1 MRILAAKTHIRDIEE
16 LEDLLSQPTA
26 ETIEAMATLK
36 GDIIVLGV
44 GGKMG
49 PTLARMAKRAS
60 DLAGI
65 SRRVIGVSRFSSPS
79 LPAHLQSWGVETYG
93 CDLLD
98 RDTYSELPDAANIV
112 YMAGMKFGSTDQ
124 EARTWAMN
132 TFLPGLISE
141 RYRNSRIA
149 VFSTGNVYGLSSI
162 HLGGSL
168 ETDELSPVGDY
179 AMSCLGRERIFEHFS
194 RTHQI
199 PMSIIRLNYAT
210 ELRYGVLLDIAERV
224 LAEKPV
230 SLHMGHLNTIWQ
242 ADAAAMSL
250 QSLLHVSS
258 PPFVVNITGPELL
271 SVRRIATEFAERFN
285 KSICFEGVESGD
297 AILSNAQKAFDL
309 FGYPTVSVGQMMT
322 LIADWAIRDGEK
334 LGKPTHFE
342 VRSGNF

>member
-1 MRILAAKTHIRDIEE
+1 MMKLDRIRNVEE
-16 LEDLLSQPTA
+16 LDDLLSLPSAQV
-26 ETIEAMATLK
+26 IDAMGRLD
-36 GDIIVLGV
+36 GDIVVLGV

-60 DLAGI
+60 DLAGV
-65 SRRVIGVSRFSSPS
+65 SRKVIGVSRFSSPA
-79 LPAHLQSWGVETYG
+79 LPAQLKAWGIEPHS

-98 RDTYSELPDAANIV
+98 NAAYADLPDAANV
-112 YMAGMKFGSTDQ
+112 VFMAGMKFGSTGQ

-132 TFLPGLISE
+132 TFVPGLVSE

-149 VFSTGNVYGLSSI
+149 AFSTGNIYGLSSVN
-162 HLGGSL
+162 LGGSL
-168 ETDELSPVGDY
+168 ETDVPNPLGDY

-194 RTHQI
+194 RTYEI

-224 LAEKPV
+224 HTGTPV

-242 ADAAAMSL
+242 ADASAMSL
-250 QSLLHVSS
+250 LSLLHASH
-258 PPFVVNITGPELL
+258 PPFVLNVAGPELV
-271 SVRRIATEFAERFN
+271 SVRRIATDFASRFG
-285 KSICFEGVESGD
+285 KQVDFEGTESGD
-297 AILSNAQKAFDL
+297 AILSNAQKAFEHFD
-309 FGYPTVSVGQMMT
+309 YPSVGVNQMIGW
-322 LIADWAIRDGEK
+322 IADWVQRGGEK